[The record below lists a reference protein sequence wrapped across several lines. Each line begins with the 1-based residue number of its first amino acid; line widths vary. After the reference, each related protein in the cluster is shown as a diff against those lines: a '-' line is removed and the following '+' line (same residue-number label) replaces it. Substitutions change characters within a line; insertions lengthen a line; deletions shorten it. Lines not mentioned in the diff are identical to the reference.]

1 MPERCIAARCGNVK
15 DPARSTSM
23 HKIPFFGDV
32 CPIKKKRR
40 KKWVDFC
47 VGEEED
53 VGAGEDVLV
62 VFRTHCS
69 R

>member
-1 MPERCIAARCGNVK
+1 
-15 DPARSTSM
+15 M

-53 VGAGEDVLV
+53 VGAGEDLLV
-62 VFRTHCS
+62 VFRALSS

>member
-1 MPERCIAARCGNVK
+1 
-15 DPARSTSM
+15 M

-53 VGAGEDVLV
+53 VGAGEDLLV
-62 VFRTHCS
+62 VFRTLCS
-69 R
+69 RRLSKAVKHRSKLKERFKTR

>member
-1 MPERCIAARCGNVK
+1 
-15 DPARSTSM
+15 M

-32 CPIKKKRR
+32 CRIKKKRR
-40 KKWVDFC
+40 KKWVDF
-47 VGEEED
+47 VLEREED

-62 VFRTHCS
+62 VFRTLCS